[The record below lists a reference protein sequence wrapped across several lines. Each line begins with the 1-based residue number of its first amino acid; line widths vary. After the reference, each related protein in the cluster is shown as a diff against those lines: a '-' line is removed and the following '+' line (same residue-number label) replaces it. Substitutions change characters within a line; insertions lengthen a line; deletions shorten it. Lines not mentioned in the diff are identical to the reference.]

1 MSGDGDRFP
10 VSSSS
15 DCPFSLHY
23 HHRLQR
29 KLLNGEINWPT
40 MWLFLYIWFPSL
52 LSCPPQMPPI
62 PWTGVDPFTSV
73 MAPNATN
80 TLTGVGPFTP
90 SWLLNATNTL
100 DLHAIFLHGHADT
113 TTPDY
118 APGVW
123 MNQVRSFRLSLL
135 NYKEN
140 KKKHKNRIAKENK
153 LSIW

>member
-10 VSSSS
+10 ISSSS
-15 DCPFSLHY
+15 GCPFSLPY
-23 HHRLQR
+23 HHRLPR

-52 LSCPPQMPPI
+52 LSCPPQCHQHPGLELIPSLLSWPPMSPTHWLELI
-62 PWTGVDPFTSV
+62 
-73 MAPNATN
+73 
-80 TLTGVGPFTP
+80 PFTP

-100 DLHAIFLHGHADT
+100 DLHAIFLHGQADT

-135 NYKEN
+135 NIK
-140 KKKHKNRIAKENK
+140 RIRRNIKTG
-153 LSIW
+153 